1 MRRISRNMP
10 LSGKQGGKRKMNMKT
25 VQLIKRLLHYVKP
38 YRFLLLIAVIS
49 SLISVAA
56 SLLTPVLI
64 GDAIDYI
71 VGKDN
76 VDFSAIMRY
85 IGYLGITI
93 AFATIFQWLLS
104 WSTNKLSFST
114 VKDMREDLFDHIDK
128 LPLKYIDSHA
138 HGDLITRMG
147 NDIEQISTGLLQGFS
162 QLLNGLFTIFGT
174 LIVMF
179 IVNWLLALVVI
190 LITPVSLFVA
200 AFIAKHTHDMFIK
213 QATVQGKLSGFGE
226 EMISNA
232 KVVQAFSYGDD
243 AEKYYAE
250 VNQELYGYGYKA
262 QFYSAMSNPCTRFVN
277 GLVYAAVGITGALLA
292 VSGGGLSIAKIS
304 PGLLSTFLMYSNQYT
319 KPFNE
324 ITGVITEL
332 QTAMASARRVFA
344 VLDEPTESDDSLL
357 PEIADCDGTVK
368 LEDVSFGY
376 TEDRILLQH
385 INLNVNDGQKI
396 AIVGPTG
403 CGKTTLINLLMRY
416 YDVTDGRILVSSHPV
431 TEVKRDSLRKC
442 FGMVLQETWLT
453 GGTIKENIAYGRR
466 DATDGEIIAAAKA
479 ANAHGFITKM
489 RDGYDTVVSEGGDNL
504 SQGQR
509 QLLCIARIMLTHPP
523 MLILDEATSSIDTRT
538 EIKIQKAFGTMMQG
552 RTSFI
557 VAHRLSTIKEA
568 DLILVMNDGNII
580 EQGTHE
586 ELLAKKGFY
595 YNLYNSQFA
604 PV

>member
-1 MRRISRNMP
+1 
-10 LSGKQGGKRKMNMKT
+10 MNMKT
-25 VQLIKRLLHYVKP
+25 SQLVKRLLKYVKP
-38 YRFLLLIAVIS
+38 YRALLFVAVLS
-49 SLISVAA
+49 SFVSVAA

-64 GDAIDYI
+64 GDAIDFI
-71 VGKDN
+71 IGKDN
-76 VDFSAIMRY
+76 VDFSMVIKY

-93 AFATIFQWLLS
+93 ACATIFQWLLS

-162 QLLNGLFTIFGT
+162 QLLNGVFTILGT

-179 IVNWLLALVVI
+179 VVNWLLALVVI
-190 LITPVSLFVA
+190 LITPLSLFVA

-243 AEKYYAE
+243 AQKYYEE
-250 VNQELYGYGYKA
+250 VNKELYGYGYKA

-292 VSGGGLSIAKIS
+292 VSYGTVSA
-304 PGLLSTFLMYSNQYT
+304 GLLSTFLMYSNQYT

-344 VLDEPTESDDSLL
+344 VLDEPTESDDSAL
-357 PEIADCDGTVK
+357 PEISDCDGTVK
-368 LEDVSFGY
+368 LQDVSFGY
-376 TEDRILLQH
+376 TEDKILLQH
-385 INLNVNDGQKI
+385 INLAVENGQKI

-416 YDVTDGRILVSSHPV
+416 YDVTDGKIIVSSHAI
-431 TEVKRDSLRKC
+431 TDVKRDSLRKC

-453 GGTIKENIAYGRR
+453 GGTIKENIAYGKR
-466 DATDGEIIAAAKA
+466 DATDEEITAAAKA

-489 RDGYDTVVSEGGDNL
+489 SDGYDTVVSEGGDNL
-504 SQGQR
+504 SQGQK

-538 EIKIQKAFGTMMQG
+538 EIKIQKAFGIMMEG

-586 ELLAKKGFY
+586 ELLEKKGFY

>member
-1 MRRISRNMP
+1 
-10 LSGKQGGKRKMNMKT
+10 MNMKT
-25 VQLIKRLLHYVKP
+25 SQLVKRLLKYVKP
-38 YRFLLLIAVIS
+38 YRALLFVAVLS
-49 SLISVAA
+49 SFVSVAA

-64 GDAIDYI
+64 GDAIDFI
-71 VGKDN
+71 IGKDN
-76 VDFSAIMRY
+76 VDFSMVIKY

-93 AFATIFQWLLS
+93 ACATIFQWLLS

-162 QLLNGLFTIFGT
+162 QLLNGVFTILGT

-190 LITPVSLFVA
+190 LITPLSLFVA

-243 AEKYYAE
+243 AQKYYEE
-250 VNQELYGYGYKA
+250 VNKELYGYGYKA

-292 VSGGGLSIAKIS
+292 VSYGTVSA
-304 PGLLSTFLMYSNQYT
+304 GLLSTFLMYSNQYT

-344 VLDEPTESDDSLL
+344 VLDKPTESDDSAL
-357 PEIADCDGTVK
+357 PEIGDCDGTVK
-368 LEDVSFGY
+368 LQDVSFGY
-376 TEDRILLQH
+376 TEDKILLQH
-385 INLNVNDGQKI
+385 INLAVENGQKI

-416 YDVTDGRILVSSHPV
+416 YDVTDGKIIVSSHAI
-431 TEVKRDSLRKC
+431 TDVKRDSLRKC

-453 GGTIKENIAYGRR
+453 GGTIKENIAYGKR
-466 DATDGEIIAAAKA
+466 DATDEEIIAAAKA

-489 RDGYDTVVSEGGDNL
+489 SDGYDTVVSEGGDNL
-504 SQGQR
+504 SQGQK

-538 EIKIQKAFGTMMQG
+538 EIKIQKAFGIMMEG

-586 ELLAKKGFY
+586 ELLEKKGFY

>member
-1 MRRISRNMP
+1 
-10 LSGKQGGKRKMNMKT
+10 
-25 VQLIKRLLHYVKP
+25 
-38 YRFLLLIAVIS
+38 
-49 SLISVAA
+49 
-56 SLLTPVLI
+56 
-64 GDAIDYI
+64 
-71 VGKDN
+71 
-76 VDFSAIMRY
+76 
-85 IGYLGITI
+85 
-93 AFATIFQWLLS
+93 
-104 WSTNKLSFST
+104 
-114 VKDMREDLFDHIDK
+114 MREDLFNHIDR

-162 QLLNGLFTIFGT
+162 QLLNGVFTILGT
-174 LIVMF
+174 LVVMF
-179 IVNWLLALVVI
+179 IVNWILALVVV

-243 AEKYYAE
+243 ADKYYAE
-250 VNQELYGYGYKA
+250 VNQELYNYGYKA

-292 VSGGGLSIAKIS
+292 VNGIGAVSA
-304 PGLLSTFLMYSNQYT
+304 GLLSTFLMYSNQYT

-332 QTAMASARRVFA
+332 QTAMAGARRVFA

-357 PEIADCDGTVK
+357 PEIKECDGTVR
-368 LEDVSFGY
+368 LDDVSFGY
-376 TEDRILLQH
+376 TQDRILLQH
-385 INLNVNDGQKI
+385 IDLAVKNGQKI

-416 YDVTDGRILVSSHPV
+416 YDVTDGGILVSSHDV
-431 TEVKRDSLRKC
+431 REVRRDSLRKC

-453 GGTIKENIAYGRR
+453 GGTIKENIAYGKR
-466 DATDGEIIAAAKA
+466 DATDEEIIAAAKA

-489 RDGYDTVVSEGGDNL
+489 SKGYDTVVSEGGDNL

-580 EQGTHE
+580 EQGTHD

>member
-1 MRRISRNMP
+1 
-10 LSGKQGGKRKMNMKT
+10 MNMSTKEL
-25 VQLIKRLLHYVKP
+25 VKRLLKYVRP
-38 YRFLLLIAVIS
+38 YRFLLFVAVIS
-49 SLISVAA
+49 SFISVAA

-64 GDAIDYI
+64 GDAIDFI

-76 VDFSAIMRY
+76 VDFSQVIRY

-114 VKDMREDLFDHIDK
+114 VKDMREDLFNHIDR

-162 QLLNGLFTIFGT
+162 QLLNGIFTILGT
-174 LIVMF
+174 LVVMF
-179 IVNWLLALVVI
+179 IVNWILALVVV

-250 VNQELYGYGYKA
+250 VNRELYNYGYKA

-292 VSGGGLSIAKIS
+292 VNGIGAVSA
-304 PGLLSTFLMYSNQYT
+304 GLLSTFLMYSNQYT

-332 QTAMASARRVFA
+332 QTAMAGARRVFA
-344 VLDEPTESDDSLL
+344 VLDEPTESEDSLL
-357 PEIADCDGTVK
+357 PEIKECDGTVR
-368 LEDVSFGY
+368 LDDVSFGY
-376 TEDRILLQH
+376 TQDRILLQH
-385 INLNVNDGQKI
+385 IDLAVKNGQKI

-416 YDVTDGRILVSSHPV
+416 YDVTDGGILVSSHDV
-431 TEVKRDSLRKC
+431 REVRRDSLRKC

-453 GGTIKENIAYGRR
+453 GGTIKENIAYGKR
-466 DATDGEIIAAAKA
+466 DATDEEIIAAAKA

-489 RDGYDTVVSEGGDNL
+489 SKGYDTVVSEGGDNL

-580 EQGTHE
+580 EQGTHD

>member
-1 MRRISRNMP
+1 
-10 LSGKQGGKRKMNMKT
+10 MNMKT
-25 VQLIKRLLHYVKP
+25 SQLVKRLLKYVKP
-38 YRFLLLIAVIS
+38 YRALLFVAVLS
-49 SLISVAA
+49 SFVSVAA

-64 GDAIDYI
+64 GDAIDFI
-71 VGKDN
+71 IGKDN
-76 VDFSAIMRY
+76 VDFSMVIKY

-93 AFATIFQWLLS
+93 ACATIFQWLLS

-162 QLLNGLFTIFGT
+162 QLLNGVFTILGT

-179 IVNWLLALVVI
+179 VVNWLLALVVI
-190 LITPVSLFVA
+190 LITPLSLFVA

-243 AEKYYAE
+243 AQKYYEE
-250 VNQELYGYGYKA
+250 VNKELYGYGYKA

-292 VSGGGLSIAKIS
+292 VSYGTVSA
-304 PGLLSTFLMYSNQYT
+304 GLLSTFLMYSNQYT

-344 VLDEPTESDDSLL
+344 VLDEPTESDDSAL
-357 PEIADCDGTVK
+357 PEINDCDGTVK
-368 LEDVSFGY
+368 LQDVSFGY
-376 TEDRILLQH
+376 TEDKILLQH
-385 INLNVNDGQKI
+385 INLAVENGQKI

-416 YDVTDGRILVSSHPV
+416 YDVTDGKIIVSSH
-431 TEVKRDSLRKC
+431 TITDVKRDSLRKC

-453 GGTIKENIAYGRR
+453 GDTIKENIAYGKR
-466 DATDGEIIAAAKA
+466 DATDEEIIAAAKA

-489 RDGYDTVVSEGGDNL
+489 SDGYDTVVSEGGDNL
-504 SQGQR
+504 SQGQK

-538 EIKIQKAFGTMMQG
+538 EIKIQKAFGIMMEG

-586 ELLAKKGFY
+586 ELLEKKGFY

>member
-1 MRRISRNMP
+1 
-10 LSGKQGGKRKMNMKT
+10 MNMKT
-25 VQLIKRLLHYVKP
+25 KELVKRLLHYVRP
-38 YRFLLLIAVIS
+38 YRGLLFVAVMS

-64 GDAIDYI
+64 GDAIDFI

-76 VDFSAIMRY
+76 VDFSQVIRY

-162 QLLNGLFTIFGT
+162 QLLNGVFTIAGT

-179 IVNWLLALVVI
+179 IVNWLLALVVF
-190 LITPVSLFVA
+190 LITPLSLFVA

-243 AEKYYAE
+243 AQKYYE
-250 VNQELYGYGYKA
+250 ELNGELYNYGYKA

-277 GLVYAAVGITGALLA
+277 GIVYAAVGITGALLA
-292 VSGGGLSIAKIS
+292 VTRGTIS

-344 VLDEPTESDDSLL
+344 VLDEPTESDDSAL
-357 PEIADCDGTVK
+357 PEIEKCDGTVR

-385 INLNVNDGQKI
+385 IDLSVKNGQKI

-453 GGTIKENIAYGRR
+453 GGTIKENIAYGKR
-466 DATDGEIIAAAKA
+466 DATDEEIIAAAKA
-479 ANAHGFITKM
+479 ANAHGFISKM
-489 RDGYDTVVSEGGDNL
+489 EKGYDTVVSEGGDNL

-538 EIKIQKAFGTMMQG
+538 EIKIQKAFATMMEG

-568 DLILVMNDGNII
+568 DVILVMNDGNII

-586 ELLAKKGFY
+586 ELLEKKGFY
-595 YNLYNSQFA
+595 YDLYNSQFA

>member
-1 MRRISRNMP
+1 
-10 LSGKQGGKRKMNMKT
+10 MNMKT
-25 VQLIKRLLHYVKP
+25 SQLVKRLLKYVKP
-38 YRFLLLIAVIS
+38 YRALLFVAVLS
-49 SLISVAA
+49 SFVSVAA

-64 GDAIDYI
+64 GDAIDFI
-71 VGKDN
+71 IGKDN
-76 VDFSAIMRY
+76 VDFSMVIKY

-93 AFATIFQWLLS
+93 ACATIFQWLLS

-162 QLLNGLFTIFGT
+162 QLLNGVFTILGT

-179 IVNWLLALVVI
+179 VVNWLLALVVI
-190 LITPVSLFVA
+190 LITPLSLFVA

-243 AEKYYAE
+243 AQKYYEE
-250 VNQELYGYGYKA
+250 VNKELYGYGYKA

-292 VSGGGLSIAKIS
+292 VSYGTVSA
-304 PGLLSTFLMYSNQYT
+304 GLLSTFLMYSNQYT

-344 VLDEPTESDDSLL
+344 VLDKPTESDDSAL
-357 PEIADCDGTVK
+357 PEIGDCDGTVK
-368 LEDVSFGY
+368 LQDVSFGY
-376 TEDRILLQH
+376 TEDKILLQH
-385 INLNVNDGQKI
+385 INLAVENGQKI

-416 YDVTDGRILVSSHPV
+416 YDVTDGKIIVSSHAI
-431 TEVKRDSLRKC
+431 TDVKRDSLRKC

-453 GGTIKENIAYGRR
+453 GGTIKENIAYGKR
-466 DATDGEIIAAAKA
+466 DATDEEIIAAAKA

-489 RDGYDTVVSEGGDNL
+489 SDGYDTVVSEGGDNL
-504 SQGQR
+504 SQGQK

-538 EIKIQKAFGTMMQG
+538 EIKIQKAFGIMMEG

-586 ELLAKKGFY
+586 ELLEKKGFY

>member
-1 MRRISRNMP
+1 
-10 LSGKQGGKRKMNMKT
+10 MNMKT
-25 VQLIKRLLHYVKP
+25 NELVKRLLKYVKP
-38 YRFLLLIAVIS
+38 YRALLFIAVIS
-49 SLISVAA
+49 SFISVAA

-64 GDAIDYI
+64 GDAIDFI

-76 VDFSAIMRY
+76 VNFSEVIRY

-93 AFATIFQWLLS
+93 ALATIFQWLLS

-114 VKDMREDLFDHIDK
+114 VKDMREDLFNHIDK

-162 QLLNGLFTIFGT
+162 QLLNGVFTIVGT
-174 LIVMF
+174 LVVMF
-179 IVNWLLALVVI
+179 VVNWILALVVF
-190 LITPVSLFVA
+190 LITPLSLFVA

-213 QATVQGKLSGFGE
+213 QATVQGKLSGLGE

-243 AEKYYAE
+243 AQKDYEKL
-250 VNQELYGYGYKA
+250 NQELYGYGYKA

-292 VSGGGLSIAKIS
+292 INTGSITA
-304 PGLLSTFLMYSNQYT
+304 GRLSTFLMFSNQYT

-332 QTAMASARRVFA
+332 QTAMASASRVFA
-344 VLDEPTESDDSLL
+344 VLDEPTESDDSAL
-357 PEIADCDGTVK
+357 PEINECDGTVK

-376 TEDRILLQH
+376 TEDKILLQH
-385 INLNVNDGQKI
+385 INLAVENGQKI

-416 YDVTDGRILVSSHPV
+416 YDVSGGRILVSSHPV
-431 TEVKRDSLRKC
+431 TDIKRDSLRKC

-453 GGTIKENIAYGRR
+453 GGTIKENIAYGKR
-466 DATDGEIIAAAKA
+466 DATDEEIIAAAKA

-489 RDGYDTVVSEGGDNL
+489 SDGYDTVISEGGDNL
-504 SQGQR
+504 SQGQK

-538 EIKIQKAFGTMMQG
+538 EIKIQKAFNTMMEG

-580 EQGTHE
+580 EHGTHE

-595 YNLYNSQFA
+595 FNLYNSQFA

>member
-1 MRRISRNMP
+1 
-10 LSGKQGGKRKMNMKT
+10 MNMKT
-25 VQLIKRLLHYVKP
+25 SQLVKRLLKYVKP
-38 YRFLLLIAVIS
+38 YRALLFVAVLS
-49 SLISVAA
+49 SFVSVAA

-64 GDAIDYI
+64 GDAIDFI
-71 VGKDN
+71 IGKDN
-76 VDFSAIMRY
+76 VDFSMVIKY

-93 AFATIFQWLLS
+93 ACATIFQWLLS

-162 QLLNGLFTIFGT
+162 QLLNGVFTILGT

-179 IVNWLLALVVI
+179 VVNWLLALVVI
-190 LITPVSLFVA
+190 LITPLSLFVA

-243 AEKYYAE
+243 AQKYYEE
-250 VNQELYGYGYKA
+250 VNKKLYGYGYKA

-292 VSGGGLSIAKIS
+292 VSYGTVSA
-304 PGLLSTFLMYSNQYT
+304 GLLSTFLMYSNQYT

-344 VLDEPTESDDSLL
+344 VLDEPTESDDSAL
-357 PEIADCDGTVK
+357 PEIGDCDGTVK
-368 LEDVSFGY
+368 LQDVSFGY
-376 TEDRILLQH
+376 TEDKILLQH
-385 INLNVNDGQKI
+385 INLAVENGQKI

-416 YDVTDGRILVSSHPV
+416 YDVTDGKIIVSSHAI
-431 TEVKRDSLRKC
+431 TDVKRDSLRKC

-453 GGTIKENIAYGRR
+453 GGSIKENIAYGKR
-466 DATDGEIIAAAKA
+466 DATDEEIIAAAKA

-489 RDGYDTVVSEGGDNL
+489 SDGYDTVVSEGGDNL
-504 SQGQR
+504 SQGQK

-538 EIKIQKAFGTMMQG
+538 EIKIQKAFGIMMEG

-586 ELLAKKGFY
+586 ELLEKKGFY

>member
-1 MRRISRNMP
+1 
-10 LSGKQGGKRKMNMKT
+10 MNMSTKEL
-25 VQLIKRLLHYVKP
+25 VKRLLKYVRP
-38 YRFLLLIAVIS
+38 YRFLLFVAVIS
-49 SLISVAA
+49 SFISVAA

-64 GDAIDYI
+64 GDAIDFI

-76 VDFSAIMRY
+76 VDFGEVIRY

-93 AFATIFQWLLS
+93 AFATVFQWLLS

-114 VKDMREDLFDHIDK
+114 VKDLREDLFNHIDR

-162 QLLNGLFTIFGT
+162 QLLNGVFTILGT
-174 LIVMF
+174 LVVMF
-179 IVNWLLALVVI
+179 IVNWVLALVVI

-250 VNQELYGYGYKA
+250 VNQELYNYGYKA

-292 VSGGGLSIAKIS
+292 VGGFGSVSA
-304 PGLLSTFLMYSNQYT
+304 GLLSTFLMYSNQYT

-332 QTAMASARRVFA
+332 QTAMAGARRVFA
-344 VLDEPTESDDSLL
+344 VLDEQTESDDSSL
-357 PEIADCDGTVK
+357 PEIKECDGTVR
-368 LEDVSFGY
+368 LDDVSFGY
-376 TEDRILLQH
+376 TQDRILLQH
-385 INLNVNDGQKI
+385 IDLAVENGQKI

-416 YDVTDGRILVSSHPV
+416 YDVTDGAIIVSSHPV

-453 GGTIKENIAYGRR
+453 GGTIKENIAYGKR
-466 DATDGEIIAAAKA
+466 DATDEEIIAAAKA
-479 ANAHGFITKM
+479 ANAHGFISKM
-489 RDGYDTVVSEGGDNL
+489 SKGYDTVVSEGGDNL

-580 EQGTHE
+580 EQGTHD

>member
-1 MRRISRNMP
+1 
-10 LSGKQGGKRKMNMKT
+10 MNMKT
-25 VQLIKRLLHYVKP
+25 SQLVKRLLKYVKP
-38 YRFLLLIAVIS
+38 YRALLFVAVLS
-49 SLISVAA
+49 SFVSVAA

-64 GDAIDYI
+64 GDAIDFI
-71 VGKDN
+71 IGKDN
-76 VDFSAIMRY
+76 VDFSMVIKY

-93 AFATIFQWLLS
+93 ACATIFQWLLS

-162 QLLNGLFTIFGT
+162 QLLNGVFTILGT

-179 IVNWLLALVVI
+179 VVNWLLALVVI
-190 LITPVSLFVA
+190 LITPLSLFVA

-243 AEKYYAE
+243 AQKYYE
-250 VNQELYGYGYKA
+250 DVNKELYGYGYKA

-292 VSGGGLSIAKIS
+292 VSYGTVSA
-304 PGLLSTFLMYSNQYT
+304 GLLSTFLMYSNQYT

-344 VLDEPTESDDSLL
+344 VLDEPTESDDSAL
-357 PEIADCDGTVK
+357 PEIGDCDGTVK
-368 LEDVSFGY
+368 LQDVSFGY
-376 TEDRILLQH
+376 TEDKILLQH
-385 INLNVNDGQKI
+385 INLAVENGQKI

-416 YDVTDGRILVSSHPV
+416 YDVTDGKIIVSSHAI
-431 TEVKRDSLRKC
+431 TDVKRDSLRKC

-453 GGTIKENIAYGRR
+453 GGTIKENIAYGKR
-466 DATDGEIIAAAKA
+466 DATDEEIIAAAKA

-489 RDGYDTVVSEGGDNL
+489 SDGYDTVVSEGGDNL
-504 SQGQR
+504 SQGQK

-538 EIKIQKAFGTMMQG
+538 EIKIQKAFGIMMEG

-586 ELLAKKGFY
+586 ELLEKKGFY

>member
-1 MRRISRNMP
+1 
-10 LSGKQGGKRKMNMKT
+10 MNMKT
-25 VQLIKRLLHYVKP
+25 SQLVKRLLHYVKP
-38 YRFLLLIAVIS
+38 YRFLLFIAIVS
-49 SLISVAA
+49 SFISVAA

-64 GDAIDYI
+64 GDAIDFI
-71 VGKDN
+71 IGKDN
-76 VDFSAIMRY
+76 VDFSQVLKY

-114 VKDMREDLFDHIDK
+114 VKDMREDLFNHIDK
-128 LPLKYIDSHA
+128 LPLKYIDSHS

-162 QLLNGLFTIFGT
+162 QLLNGVFTIAGT

-179 IVNWLLALVVI
+179 IVNWLLALVVF
-190 LITPVSLFVA
+190 LITPLSLFVA

-226 EMISNA
+226 EMISNS

-243 AEKYYAE
+243 AQKYYEE
-250 VNQELYGYGYKA
+250 VNQELYNYGYKA

-277 GLVYAAVGITGALLA
+277 GLVYAAVGITGALIA
-292 VSGGGLSIAKIS
+292 VTYHTIT

-344 VLDEPTESDDSLL
+344 VLDEPAESDDSML
-357 PEIADCDGTVK
+357 PEITDCDGTVK

-385 INLNVNDGQKI
+385 IDLAVSNGQKI

-416 YDVTDGRILVSSHPV
+416 YDATDGRIVVSSHPV

-466 DATDGEIIAAAKA
+466 DATDEEIIAAAKA

-489 RDGYDTVVSEGGDNL
+489 HDGYDTVVSEGGDNL
-504 SQGQR
+504 SQGQK
-509 QLLCIARIMLTHPP
+509 QLLCIARIMLTLPP

-538 EIKIQKAFGTMMQG
+538 EIKIQKAFNTMMQG

-580 EQGTHE
+580 EKGTHE
-586 ELLAKKGFY
+586 QLLAKKGFY

>member
-1 MRRISRNMP
+1 
-10 LSGKQGGKRKMNMKT
+10 MNMKT
-25 VQLIKRLLHYVKP
+25 SQLVKRLLKYVKP
-38 YRFLLLIAVIS
+38 YRALLFVAVLS
-49 SLISVAA
+49 SFVSVAA

-64 GDAIDYI
+64 GDAIDFI
-71 VGKDN
+71 IGKDN
-76 VDFSAIMRY
+76 VDFSMVIKY

-93 AFATIFQWLLS
+93 ACATIFQWLLS

-162 QLLNGLFTIFGT
+162 QLLNGVFTILGT

-179 IVNWLLALVVI
+179 VVNWLLALVVI
-190 LITPVSLFVA
+190 LITPLSLFVA

-243 AEKYYAE
+243 AQKYYEE
-250 VNQELYGYGYKA
+250 VNKELYGYGYKA

-292 VSGGGLSIAKIS
+292 VSYGTVSA
-304 PGLLSTFLMYSNQYT
+304 GLLSTFLMYSNQYT

-344 VLDEPTESDDSLL
+344 VLDEPTESDDSAL
-357 PEIADCDGTVK
+357 PEIGDCDGTVK
-368 LEDVSFGY
+368 LQDVSFGY
-376 TEDRILLQH
+376 TEDKILLQH
-385 INLNVNDGQKI
+385 INLAVENGQKI

-416 YDVTDGRILVSSHPV
+416 YDVTDGKIIVSSHAI
-431 TEVKRDSLRKC
+431 TDVKRDSLRKC

-453 GGTIKENIAYGRR
+453 GGTIKENIAYGKR
-466 DATDGEIIAAAKA
+466 DATDEEIIAAAKA

-489 RDGYDTVVSEGGDNL
+489 SDGYDTVVSESGDNL
-504 SQGQR
+504 SQGQK

-538 EIKIQKAFGTMMQG
+538 EIKIQKAFGIMMEG

-586 ELLAKKGFY
+586 ELLEKKGFY

>member
-1 MRRISRNMP
+1 
-10 LSGKQGGKRKMNMKT
+10 MNMKT
-25 VQLIKRLLHYVKP
+25 SQLVKRLLKYVKP
-38 YRFLLLIAVIS
+38 YRALLFVAVLS
-49 SLISVAA
+49 SFVSVAA

-64 GDAIDYI
+64 GDAIDFI
-71 VGKDN
+71 IGKDN
-76 VDFSAIMRY
+76 VDFSMVIKY

-93 AFATIFQWLLS
+93 ACATIFQWLLS

-162 QLLNGLFTIFGT
+162 QLLNGVFTILGT

-179 IVNWLLALVVI
+179 VVNWLLALVVI
-190 LITPVSLFVA
+190 LITPLSLFVA

-243 AEKYYAE
+243 AQKYYEE
-250 VNQELYGYGYKA
+250 VNKELYGYGYKA

-292 VSGGGLSIAKIS
+292 VSYGTVSA
-304 PGLLSTFLMYSNQYT
+304 GLLSTFLMYSNQYT

-344 VLDEPTESDDSLL
+344 VLDEPTESDDSAL
-357 PEIADCDGTVK
+357 PEIGDCDGTVK
-368 LEDVSFGY
+368 LQDVSFGY
-376 TEDRILLQH
+376 TEEKILLQH
-385 INLNVNDGQKI
+385 INLAVENGQKI

-416 YDVTDGRILVSSHPV
+416 YDVTDGKIIVSSHAI
-431 TEVKRDSLRKC
+431 TDVKRDSLRKC

-453 GGTIKENIAYGRR
+453 GGTIKENIAYGKR
-466 DATDGEIIAAAKA
+466 DATDEEIIAAAKA

-489 RDGYDTVVSEGGDNL
+489 SDGYDTVVSEGGDNL
-504 SQGQR
+504 SQGQK

-538 EIKIQKAFGTMMQG
+538 EIKIQKAFGIMMEG

-586 ELLAKKGFY
+586 ELLEKKGFY

>member
-1 MRRISRNMP
+1 
-10 LSGKQGGKRKMNMKT
+10 MNMKT
-25 VQLIKRLLHYVKP
+25 SQLVKRLLKYVKP
-38 YRFLLLIAVIS
+38 YRALLFVAVLS
-49 SLISVAA
+49 SFVSVAA

-64 GDAIDYI
+64 GDAIDFI
-71 VGKDN
+71 IGKDN
-76 VDFSAIMRY
+76 VDFSMVIKY

-93 AFATIFQWLLS
+93 ACATIFQWLLS

-162 QLLNGLFTIFGT
+162 QLLNGVFTILGT

-179 IVNWLLALVVI
+179 VVNWLLALVVI
-190 LITPVSLFVA
+190 LITPLSLFVA

-243 AEKYYAE
+243 AQQYYEE
-250 VNQELYGYGYKA
+250 VNKELYGYGYKA

-292 VSGGGLSIAKIS
+292 VSYGTVSA
-304 PGLLSTFLMYSNQYT
+304 GLLSTFLMYSNQYT

-344 VLDEPTESDDSLL
+344 VLDEPTESDDSAL
-357 PEIADCDGTVK
+357 PEIGDCDGTVK
-368 LEDVSFGY
+368 LQDVSFGY
-376 TEDRILLQH
+376 TEDKILLQH
-385 INLNVNDGQKI
+385 INLAVENGQKI

-416 YDVTDGRILVSSHPV
+416 YDVTDGKIIVSSHAI
-431 TEVKRDSLRKC
+431 TDVKRDSLRKC

-453 GGTIKENIAYGRR
+453 GGTIKENIAYGKR
-466 DATDGEIIAAAKA
+466 DATDEEIIAAAKA

-489 RDGYDTVVSEGGDNL
+489 SDGYDTVVSEGGDNL
-504 SQGQR
+504 SQGQK

-538 EIKIQKAFGTMMQG
+538 EIKIQKAFGIMMEG

-586 ELLAKKGFY
+586 ELLEKKGFY

>member
-1 MRRISRNMP
+1 
-10 LSGKQGGKRKMNMKT
+10 MNMSTKEL
-25 VQLIKRLLHYVKP
+25 VKRLLKYVRP
-38 YRFLLLIAVIS
+38 YRFLLFVAVIS
-49 SLISVAA
+49 SFISVAA

-64 GDAIDYI
+64 GDAIDFI

-76 VDFSAIMRY
+76 VDFSQVIRY

-114 VKDMREDLFDHIDK
+114 VKDMREDLFNHIDR

-162 QLLNGLFTIFGT
+162 QLLNGVFTILGT
-174 LIVMF
+174 LVVMF
-179 IVNWLLALVVI
+179 IVNWILALVVV

-243 AEKYYAE
+243 ADKYYAE
-250 VNQELYGYGYKA
+250 VNQELYNYGYKA

-292 VSGGGLSIAKIS
+292 VNGIGSVSA
-304 PGLLSTFLMYSNQYT
+304 GLLSTFLMYSNQYT

-332 QTAMASARRVFA
+332 QTAMAGARRVFA

-357 PEIADCDGTVK
+357 PEIKECDGTVR
-368 LEDVSFGY
+368 LDDVSFGY
-376 TEDRILLQH
+376 TQDKILLQH
-385 INLNVNDGQKI
+385 INLAVENGQKI

-416 YDVTDGRILVSSHPV
+416 YDVTDGRILVSSLPV
-431 TEVKRDSLRKC
+431 TDVKRDSLRKC

-453 GGTIKENIAYGRR
+453 GGTIKENIAYGKR
-466 DATDGEIIAAAKA
+466 DATDDEIIAAAKA

-489 RDGYDTVVSEGGDNL
+489 SKGYDTVISEGGDNL

-538 EIKIQKAFGTMMQG
+538 EIKIQKAFGTMMEG

-580 EQGTHE
+580 EQGTHD

>member
-1 MRRISRNMP
+1 
-10 LSGKQGGKRKMNMKT
+10 MNMKT
-25 VQLIKRLLHYVKP
+25 KELVKRLLHYVRP
-38 YRFLLLIAVIS
+38 YRTLLFVAVLS

-64 GDAIDYI
+64 GDAIDFI
-71 VGKDN
+71 IGKDN
-76 VDFSAIMRY
+76 VDFSQVVRY

-162 QLLNGLFTIFGT
+162 QLLNGVFTIAGT

-179 IVNWLLALVVI
+179 IVNWLLALVVF
-190 LITPVSLFVA
+190 LITPLSLFVA

-243 AEKYYAE
+243 AQKYYE
-250 VNQELYGYGYKA
+250 ELNQELYNYGYKA

-277 GLVYAAVGITGALLA
+277 GIVYAAVGITGALLA
-292 VSGGGLSIAKIS
+292 VTRGTIS

-344 VLDEPTESDDSLL
+344 VLDEPTESDDSAL
-357 PEIADCDGTVK
+357 PEIEECDGTIR

-385 INLNVNDGQKI
+385 IDLAVKNGQKI

-416 YDVTDGRILVSSHPV
+416 YDVTDGRILVSSRPV

-453 GGTIKENIAYGRR
+453 GGTIKENIAYGKR
-466 DATDGEIIAAAKA
+466 DATDEEIIAAAKA

-489 RDGYDTVVSEGGDNL
+489 EKGYDTVVSEGGDNL

-538 EIKIQKAFGTMMQG
+538 EIKIQKAFGTMMEG

-568 DLILVMNDGNII
+568 DVILVMNNGNII
-580 EQGTHE
+580 EHGTHE
-586 ELLAKKGFY
+586 ELLEKKGFY

>member
-1 MRRISRNMP
+1 
-10 LSGKQGGKRKMNMKT
+10 MNMKT
-25 VQLIKRLLHYVKP
+25 SQLVKRLLKYVKP
-38 YRFLLLIAVIS
+38 YRALLFVAVLS
-49 SLISVAA
+49 SFVSVAA

-64 GDAIDYI
+64 GDAIDFI
-71 VGKDN
+71 IGKDN
-76 VDFSAIMRY
+76 VDFSMVIKY

-93 AFATIFQWLLS
+93 ACATIFQWLLS

-162 QLLNGLFTIFGT
+162 QLLNGVFTILGT

-179 IVNWLLALVVI
+179 VVNWLLALVVI
-190 LITPVSLFVA
+190 LITPLSLFVA

-232 KVVQAFSYGDD
+232 KVVQAFSYGDN
-243 AEKYYAE
+243 AQKYYEE
-250 VNQELYGYGYKA
+250 VNKELYGYGYKA

-292 VSGGGLSIAKIS
+292 VSYGTVSA
-304 PGLLSTFLMYSNQYT
+304 GLLSTFLMYSNQYT

-344 VLDEPTESDDSLL
+344 VLDEPTESDDSAL
-357 PEIADCDGTVK
+357 PEIGDCDGTVK
-368 LEDVSFGY
+368 LQDVSFGY
-376 TEDRILLQH
+376 TEDKILLQH
-385 INLNVNDGQKI
+385 INLTVENGQKI

-416 YDVTDGRILVSSHPV
+416 YDVTDGKIIVSSHAI
-431 TEVKRDSLRKC
+431 TDVKRDSLRKC

-453 GGTIKENIAYGRR
+453 GGTIKENIAYGKR
-466 DATDGEIIAAAKA
+466 DATDEEIIAAAKA

-489 RDGYDTVVSEGGDNL
+489 SDGYDTVVSEGGDNL
-504 SQGQR
+504 SQGQK

-538 EIKIQKAFGTMMQG
+538 EIKIQKAFGIMMEG

-586 ELLAKKGFY
+586 ELLEKKGFY

>member
-1 MRRISRNMP
+1 
-10 LSGKQGGKRKMNMKT
+10 MNMSTKEL
-25 VQLIKRLLHYVKP
+25 VKRLLHYVKP
-38 YRFLLLIAVIS
+38 YRFLLFVAVIS
-49 SLISVAA
+49 SFISVAA

-64 GDAIDYI
+64 GDAIDFI

-76 VDFSAIMRY
+76 VDFSQVIRY

-114 VKDMREDLFDHIDK
+114 VKDMREDLFNHIDR

-162 QLLNGLFTIFGT
+162 QLLNGIFTILGT
-174 LIVMF
+174 LVVMF
-179 IVNWLLALVVI
+179 IVNWVLALVVI

-250 VNQELYGYGYKA
+250 VNRELYNYGYKA

-292 VSGGGLSIAKIS
+292 VNGIGAVSA
-304 PGLLSTFLMYSNQYT
+304 GLLSTFLMYSNQYT

-332 QTAMASARRVFA
+332 QTAMAGARRVFA

-357 PEIADCDGTVK
+357 PEIKECDGTVR
-368 LEDVSFGY
+368 LDDVSFGY
-376 TEDRILLQH
+376 TQDRILLQH
-385 INLNVNDGQKI
+385 IDLAVKNGQKI

-416 YDVTDGRILVSSHPV
+416 YDVTDGGILVSSHDV
-431 TEVKRDSLRKC
+431 REVRRDSLRKC

-453 GGTIKENIAYGRR
+453 GGTIKENIAYGKR
-466 DATDGEIIAAAKA
+466 DATDEEIIAAAKA

-489 RDGYDTVVSEGGDNL
+489 SKGYDTVVSEGGDNL

-538 EIKIQKAFGTMMQG
+538 
-552 RTSFI
+552 
-557 VAHRLSTIKEA
+557 
-568 DLILVMNDGNII
+568 
-580 EQGTHE
+580 
-586 ELLAKKGFY
+586 
-595 YNLYNSQFA
+595 
-604 PV
+604 

>member
-1 MRRISRNMP
+1 
-10 LSGKQGGKRKMNMKT
+10 MNMKT
-25 VQLIKRLLHYVKP
+25 SQLVKRLLKYVKP
-38 YRFLLLIAVIS
+38 YRALLFVAVLS
-49 SLISVAA
+49 SFVSVAA

-64 GDAIDYI
+64 GDAIDFI
-71 VGKDN
+71 IGKDN
-76 VDFSAIMRY
+76 VDFSMVIKY

-93 AFATIFQWLLS
+93 ACATIFQWLLS

-162 QLLNGLFTIFGT
+162 QLLNGVFTILGT

-179 IVNWLLALVVI
+179 VVNWLLALVVI
-190 LITPVSLFVA
+190 LITPLSLFVA

-232 KVVQAFSYGDD
+232 KVVQAFSYGDN
-243 AEKYYAE
+243 AQKYYEE
-250 VNQELYGYGYKA
+250 VNKELYGYGYKA

-292 VSGGGLSIAKIS
+292 VSYGTVSA
-304 PGLLSTFLMYSNQYT
+304 GLLSTFLMYSNQYT

-344 VLDEPTESDDSLL
+344 VLDEPTESDDSAL
-357 PEIADCDGTVK
+357 PEIGDCDGTVK
-368 LEDVSFGY
+368 LQDVSFGY
-376 TEDRILLQH
+376 TEDKILLQH
-385 INLNVNDGQKI
+385 INLAVENGQKI

-416 YDVTDGRILVSSHPV
+416 YDVTDGKIIVSSHAI
-431 TEVKRDSLRKC
+431 TDVKRDSLRKC

-453 GGTIKENIAYGRR
+453 GGTIKENIAYGKR
-466 DATDGEIIAAAKA
+466 DATDEEIIAAAKA

-489 RDGYDTVVSEGGDNL
+489 SDGYDTVVSEGGDNL
-504 SQGQR
+504 SQGQK

-538 EIKIQKAFGTMMQG
+538 EIKIQKAFGIMMEG

-586 ELLAKKGFY
+586 ELLEKKGFY

>member
-1 MRRISRNMP
+1 
-10 LSGKQGGKRKMNMKT
+10 MNMSTKEL
-25 VQLIKRLLHYVKP
+25 VKRLLHYVKP
-38 YRFLLLIAVIS
+38 YRFLLFVAVIS
-49 SLISVAA
+49 SFISVAA

-64 GDAIDYI
+64 GDAIDFI

-76 VDFSAIMRY
+76 VDFSQVIRY

-114 VKDMREDLFDHIDK
+114 VKDMREDLFNHIDR

-162 QLLNGLFTIFGT
+162 QLLNGVFTILGT

-179 IVNWLLALVVI
+179 VVNWLLALVVI
-190 LITPVSLFVA
+190 LITPLSLFVA

-243 AEKYYAE
+243 AQKYYEE
-250 VNQELYGYGYKA
+250 VNKELYGYGYKA

-292 VSGGGLSIAKIS
+292 VSYGTVSA
-304 PGLLSTFLMYSNQYT
+304 GLLSTFLMYSNQYT

-344 VLDEPTESDDSLL
+344 VLDEPTESDDSAL
-357 PEIADCDGTVK
+357 PEIGDCDGTVK
-368 LEDVSFGY
+368 LQDVSFGY
-376 TEDRILLQH
+376 TEDKILLQH
-385 INLNVNDGQKI
+385 INLAVENGQKI

-431 TEVKRDSLRKC
+431 TDVKRDSLRKC

-453 GGTIKENIAYGRR
+453 GGTIKENIAYGKR
-466 DATDGEIIAAAKA
+466 DATDDEIIAAAKA

-489 RDGYDTVVSEGGDNL
+489 SKGYDTVVSEGGDNL

-538 EIKIQKAFGTMMQG
+538 EIKIQKAFGSMMEG

-580 EQGTHE
+580 EQGTHD

>member
-1 MRRISRNMP
+1 
-10 LSGKQGGKRKMNMKT
+10 MNMKT
-25 VQLIKRLLHYVKP
+25 SQLVKRLLKYVKP
-38 YRFLLLIAVIS
+38 YRALLFIAVLS
-49 SLISVAA
+49 SFVSVAA

-64 GDAIDYI
+64 GDAIDFI
-71 VGKDN
+71 IGKDN
-76 VDFSAIMRY
+76 VDFSMVIKY

-93 AFATIFQWLLS
+93 ACATIFQWLLS

-162 QLLNGLFTIFGT
+162 QLLNGVFTILGT

-179 IVNWLLALVVI
+179 VVNWLLALVVI
-190 LITPVSLFVA
+190 LITPLSLFVA

-243 AEKYYAE
+243 AQKYYEE
-250 VNQELYGYGYKA
+250 VNKELYGYGYKA

-292 VSGGGLSIAKIS
+292 VSYGTVSA
-304 PGLLSTFLMYSNQYT
+304 GLLSTFLMYSNQYT

-344 VLDEPTESDDSLL
+344 VLDEPTESDDSAL
-357 PEIADCDGTVK
+357 PEIGDCDGTVK
-368 LEDVSFGY
+368 LQDVSFGY
-376 TEDRILLQH
+376 TEDKILLQH
-385 INLNVNDGQKI
+385 INLAVENGQKI

-416 YDVTDGRILVSSHPV
+416 YDVTDGKIIVSSHAI
-431 TEVKRDSLRKC
+431 TDVKRDSLRKC

-453 GGTIKENIAYGRR
+453 GGTIKENIAYGKR
-466 DATDGEIIAAAKA
+466 DATDEEIIAAAKA

-489 RDGYDTVVSEGGDNL
+489 SDGYDTVVSEGGDNL
-504 SQGQR
+504 SQGQK

-538 EIKIQKAFGTMMQG
+538 EIKIQKAFGIMMEG

-586 ELLAKKGFY
+586 ELLEKKGFY

>member
-1 MRRISRNMP
+1 
-10 LSGKQGGKRKMNMKT
+10 MNMKT
-25 VQLIKRLLHYVKP
+25 KELVKRLLHYVRP
-38 YRFLLLIAVIS
+38 YRGLLFVAVMS

-64 GDAIDYI
+64 GDAIDFI

-76 VDFSAIMRY
+76 VDFSQVIRY

-162 QLLNGLFTIFGT
+162 QLLNGVFTIAGT

-179 IVNWLLALVVI
+179 IVNWLLALVVF
-190 LITPVSLFVA
+190 LITPLSLFVA

-243 AEKYYAE
+243 AQKYYE
-250 VNQELYGYGYKA
+250 ELNGELYNYGYKA

-277 GLVYAAVGITGALLA
+277 GIVYAAVGITGALLA
-292 VSGGGLSIAKIS
+292 VTRGTIS

-344 VLDEPTESDDSLL
+344 VLDEPTESDDSAL
-357 PEIADCDGTVK
+357 PEIEKCDGTVR

-385 INLNVNDGQKI
+385 IDLSVKNGQKI

-453 GGTIKENIAYGRR
+453 GGTIKENIAYGKR
-466 DATDGEIIAAAKA
+466 DATDEEIIAAAKA

-489 RDGYDTVVSEGGDNL
+489 EKGYDTVVSEGGDNL

-538 EIKIQKAFGTMMQG
+538 EIKIQKAFATMMEG

-568 DLILVMNDGNII
+568 DVILVMNDGNII

-586 ELLAKKGFY
+586 ELLEKKGFY
-595 YNLYNSQFA
+595 YDLYNSQFA

>member
-25 VQLIKRLLHYVKP
+25 AQLIKRLLHYVKP
-38 YRFLLLIAVIS
+38 YRFLLFIAVIS

-304 PGLLSTFLMYSNQYT
+304 PGLLSTFRMYSNQYT

-332 QTAMASARRVFA
+332 QTAMASARRVFT

-385 INLNVNDGQKI
+385 INLNVKDGQKI

-466 DATDGEIIAAAKA
+466 DATDEEIIAAAKA

-586 ELLAKKGFY
+586 DLLAKKGFY

>member
-1 MRRISRNMP
+1 
-10 LSGKQGGKRKMNMKT
+10 MNMKT
-25 VQLIKRLLHYVKP
+25 SQLVKRLLKYVNP
-38 YRFLLLIAVIS
+38 YRALLFVAVLS
-49 SLISVAA
+49 SFVSVAA

-64 GDAIDYI
+64 GDAIDFI
-71 VGKDN
+71 IGKDN
-76 VDFSAIMRY
+76 VDFSMVIKY

-93 AFATIFQWLLS
+93 ACATIFQWLLS

-162 QLLNGLFTIFGT
+162 QLLNGVFTILGT

-179 IVNWLLALVVI
+179 VVNWLLALVVI
-190 LITPVSLFVA
+190 LITPLSLFVA

-243 AEKYYAE
+243 AQKYYEE
-250 VNQELYGYGYKA
+250 VNKELYGYGYKA

-292 VSGGGLSIAKIS
+292 VSYGTVSA
-304 PGLLSTFLMYSNQYT
+304 GLLSTFLMYSNQYT

-344 VLDEPTESDDSLL
+344 VLDEPTESDDSAL
-357 PEIADCDGTVK
+357 PEIGDCDGTVK
-368 LEDVSFGY
+368 LQDVSFGY
-376 TEDRILLQH
+376 TEDKILLQH
-385 INLNVNDGQKI
+385 INLAVENGQKI

-416 YDVTDGRILVSSHPV
+416 YDVTDGKIIVSSHAI
-431 TEVKRDSLRKC
+431 TDVKRDSLRKC

-453 GGTIKENIAYGRR
+453 GGTIKENIAYGKR
-466 DATDGEIIAAAKA
+466 DATDEEIIAAAKA

-489 RDGYDTVVSEGGDNL
+489 SDGYDTVVSEGGDNL
-504 SQGQR
+504 SQGQK

-538 EIKIQKAFGTMMQG
+538 EIKIQKAFGIMMEG

-586 ELLAKKGFY
+586 ELLEKKGFY

>member
-1 MRRISRNMP
+1 
-10 LSGKQGGKRKMNMKT
+10 MNMKT
-25 VQLIKRLLHYVKP
+25 SELVKRLLKYVRP
-38 YRFLLLIAVIS
+38 YRFLLFVAVIS
-49 SLISVAA
+49 SFISVAA

-64 GDAIDYI
+64 GDAIDFI

-76 VDFSAIMRY
+76 VNFSEVIRY

-114 VKDMREDLFDHIDK
+114 VKDMREDLFDHIDR

-162 QLLNGLFTIFGT
+162 QLLNGVFTILGT

-179 IVNWLLALVVI
+179 IVNWILALVVI

-213 QATVQGKLSGFGE
+213 QATVQGRLSGFGE

-243 AEKYYAE
+243 AQKYYEE
-250 VNQELYGYGYKA
+250 VNQELYNYGYKA

-292 VSGGGLSIAKIS
+292 VSGVGAVSA
-304 PGLLSTFLMYSNQYT
+304 GLLSTFLMYSNQYT

-332 QTAMASARRVFA
+332 QTAMAGARRVFA
-344 VLDEPTESDDSLL
+344 VLDEPTESDDSAL
-357 PEIADCDGTVK
+357 PEIEKCDGTVR

-385 INLNVNDGQKI
+385 IDLAVKNGQKI

-416 YDVTDGRILVSSHPV
+416 YDVTDGDIIVSSHPV
-431 TEVKRDSLRKC
+431 TKVKRDSLRKC

-453 GGTIKENIAYGRR
+453 GGTIKENIAYGKR
-466 DATDGEIIAAAKA
+466 DATDEEIIAAAKA
-479 ANAHGFITKM
+479 ANAHGFVTKM
-489 RDGYDTVVSEGGDNL
+489 SKGYDTVVSEGGDNL

-538 EIKIQKAFGTMMQG
+538 EIKIQKAFGTMMEG

>member
-1 MRRISRNMP
+1 
-10 LSGKQGGKRKMNMKT
+10 MNMKT
-25 VQLIKRLLHYVKP
+25 SQLVKRLLKYVKP
-38 YRFLLLIAVIS
+38 YRALLFVAVLS
-49 SLISVAA
+49 SFVSVAA

-64 GDAIDYI
+64 GDAIDFI
-71 VGKDN
+71 IGKDN
-76 VDFSAIMRY
+76 VDFSMVIKY

-93 AFATIFQWLLS
+93 ACATIFQWLLS

-162 QLLNGLFTIFGT
+162 QLLNGVFTILGT

-179 IVNWLLALVVI
+179 VVNWLLALVVI
-190 LITPVSLFVA
+190 LITPLSLFVA

-243 AEKYYAE
+243 AQKYYEE
-250 VNQELYGYGYKA
+250 VNKELYGYGYKA

-292 VSGGGLSIAKIS
+292 VSYGTVSA
-304 PGLLSTFLMYSNQYT
+304 GLLSTFLMYSNQYT

-344 VLDEPTESDDSLL
+344 VLDEPTESDDSALS
-357 PEIADCDGTVK
+357 EIGDCDGTVK
-368 LEDVSFGY
+368 LQDVSFGY
-376 TEDRILLQH
+376 TEDKILLQH
-385 INLNVNDGQKI
+385 INLAVENGQKI

-416 YDVTDGRILVSSHPV
+416 YDVTDGKIIVSSHAI
-431 TEVKRDSLRKC
+431 TDVKRDSLRKC

-453 GGTIKENIAYGRR
+453 GGTIKENIAYGKR
-466 DATDGEIIAAAKA
+466 DATDEEIIAAAKA

-489 RDGYDTVVSEGGDNL
+489 SDGYDTVVSEGGDNL
-504 SQGQR
+504 SQGQK

-538 EIKIQKAFGTMMQG
+538 EIKIQKAFGIMMEG

-586 ELLAKKGFY
+586 ELLEKKGFY

>member
-1 MRRISRNMP
+1 
-10 LSGKQGGKRKMNMKT
+10 MNMKT
-25 VQLIKRLLHYVKP
+25 KELVKRLLHYVRP
-38 YRFLLLIAVIS
+38 YRTLLFVAVLS

-64 GDAIDYI
+64 GDAIDFI
-71 VGKDN
+71 IGKDN
-76 VDFSAIMRY
+76 VDFSQVVRY

-162 QLLNGLFTIFGT
+162 QLLNGVFTIAGT

-179 IVNWLLALVVI
+179 IVNWLLALVVF
-190 LITPVSLFVA
+190 LITPLSLFVA

-243 AEKYYAE
+243 AQKYYE
-250 VNQELYGYGYKA
+250 ELNQELYNYGYKA

-277 GLVYAAVGITGALLA
+277 GIVYAAVGITGALLA
-292 VSGGGLSIAKIS
+292 VTRGTIS

-344 VLDEPTESDDSLL
+344 VLDEPTESDDSAL
-357 PEIADCDGTVK
+357 PEIEECDGTIR

-385 INLNVNDGQKI
+385 IDLAVKNGQKI

-416 YDVTDGRILVSSHPV
+416 YDVTDGCISVSSHPV

-453 GGTIKENIAYGRR
+453 GGTIKENIAYGKRY
-466 DATDGEIIAAAKA
+466 ATDEEIVAAAKA
-479 ANAHGFITKM
+479 ANAHGFISKM
-489 RDGYDTVVSEGGDNL
+489 EKGYDTVVSEGGDNL

-538 EIKIQKAFGTMMQG
+538 EIKIQKAFATMMEG

-568 DLILVMNDGNII
+568 DVILVMNDGNII
-580 EQGTHE
+580 EHGTHE
-586 ELLAKKGFY
+586 ELLEKKGFY

>member
-1 MRRISRNMP
+1 
-10 LSGKQGGKRKMNMKT
+10 MNMKT
-25 VQLIKRLLHYVKP
+25 SQLVKRLLKYVKP
-38 YRFLLLIAVIS
+38 YRALLFVAVLS
-49 SLISVAA
+49 SFVSVAA

-64 GDAIDYI
+64 GDAIDFI
-71 VGKDN
+71 IGKDN
-76 VDFSAIMRY
+76 VDFSMVIKY

-93 AFATIFQWLLS
+93 ACATIFQWLLS

-162 QLLNGLFTIFGT
+162 QLLNGVFTILGT

-179 IVNWLLALVVI
+179 VVNWLLALVVI
-190 LITPVSLFVA
+190 LITPLSLFVA

-243 AEKYYAE
+243 AQKYYEE
-250 VNQELYGYGYKA
+250 VNKELYGYGYKA

-292 VSGGGLSIAKIS
+292 VSYGTVSA
-304 PGLLSTFLMYSNQYT
+304 GLLSTFLMYSNQYT

-344 VLDEPTESDDSLL
+344 VLDEPTESDDSAL
-357 PEIADCDGTVK
+357 PEISDCDGTVK
-368 LEDVSFGY
+368 LQDVSFGY
-376 TEDRILLQH
+376 TEDKILLQH
-385 INLNVNDGQKI
+385 INLAVENGQKI

-416 YDVTDGRILVSSHPV
+416 YDVTDGKIIVSSHAI
-431 TEVKRDSLRKC
+431 TDVKRDSLRKC

-453 GGTIKENIAYGRR
+453 GGTIKENIAYGKR
-466 DATDGEIIAAAKA
+466 DATDEEIIAAAKA

-489 RDGYDTVVSEGGDNL
+489 SDGYDTVVSEGGDNL
-504 SQGQR
+504 SQGQK

-538 EIKIQKAFGTMMQG
+538 EIKIQKAFGIMMEG

-586 ELLAKKGFY
+586 ELLEKKGFY

>member
-1 MRRISRNMP
+1 
-10 LSGKQGGKRKMNMKT
+10 MNMSTKEL
-25 VQLIKRLLHYVKP
+25 VKRLLKYVRP
-38 YRFLLLIAVIS
+38 YRFLLFVAVIS
-49 SLISVAA
+49 SFISVAA

-64 GDAIDYI
+64 GDAIDFI

-76 VDFSAIMRY
+76 VDFSQVIRY

-114 VKDMREDLFDHIDK
+114 VKDMREDLFNHIDR

-162 QLLNGLFTIFGT
+162 QLLNGVFTILGT
-174 LIVMF
+174 LVVMF
-179 IVNWLLALVVI
+179 IVNWILALVVV

-232 KVVQAFSYGDD
+232 KVVQAFSYGDEAD
-243 AEKYYAE
+243 KYYAE
-250 VNQELYGYGYKA
+250 VNQELYNYGYKA

-292 VSGGGLSIAKIS
+292 VNGIGSVSA
-304 PGLLSTFLMYSNQYT
+304 GLLSTFLMYSNQYT

-332 QTAMASARRVFA
+332 QTAMAGARRVFA
-344 VLDEPTESDDSLL
+344 VIDEPTESDDSLL
-357 PEIADCDGTVK
+357 PEIKECDGTVR
-368 LEDVSFGY
+368 LDDVSFGY
-376 TEDRILLQH
+376 TQDKILLQH
-385 INLNVNDGQKI
+385 INLAVENGQKI

-416 YDVTDGRILVSSHPV
+416 YDVTDGRILVSSLPV
-431 TEVKRDSLRKC
+431 TDVKRDSLRKC

-453 GGTIKENIAYGRR
+453 GGTIKENIAYGKR
-466 DATDGEIIAAAKA
+466 DATDDEIIAAAKA

-489 RDGYDTVVSEGGDNL
+489 SKGYDTVVSEGGDNL

-538 EIKIQKAFGTMMQG
+538 EIKIQKAFGTMMEG

-580 EQGTHE
+580 EQGTHD
-586 ELLAKKGFY
+586 ELLAKQGFY

>member
-1 MRRISRNMP
+1 
-10 LSGKQGGKRKMNMKT
+10 MNMKT
-25 VQLIKRLLHYVKP
+25 SQLVKRLLKYVKP
-38 YRFLLLIAVIS
+38 YRALLFVAVLS
-49 SLISVAA
+49 SFVSVAA

-64 GDAIDYI
+64 GDAIDFI
-71 VGKDN
+71 IGKDN
-76 VDFSAIMRY
+76 VDFSMVIKY

-93 AFATIFQWLLS
+93 ACATIFQWLLS

-162 QLLNGLFTIFGT
+162 QLLNGVFTILGT

-179 IVNWLLALVVI
+179 VVNWLLALVVI
-190 LITPVSLFVA
+190 LITPLSLFVA

-243 AEKYYAE
+243 AQKYYE
-250 VNQELYGYGYKA
+250 KVNKELYGYGYKA

-292 VSGGGLSIAKIS
+292 VSYGTVSA
-304 PGLLSTFLMYSNQYT
+304 GLLSTFLMYSNQYT

-344 VLDEPTESDDSLL
+344 VLDEPTESDDSAL
-357 PEIADCDGTVK
+357 PEIGDCDGTVK
-368 LEDVSFGY
+368 LQDVSFGY
-376 TEDRILLQH
+376 TEDKILLQH
-385 INLNVNDGQKI
+385 INLAVENGQKI

-416 YDVTDGRILVSSHPV
+416 YDVTDGKIIVSSHAI
-431 TEVKRDSLRKC
+431 TDVKRDSLRKC

-453 GGTIKENIAYGRR
+453 GGTIKENIAYGKR
-466 DATDGEIIAAAKA
+466 DATNEEIIAAAKA

-489 RDGYDTVVSEGGDNL
+489 SDGYDTVVSEGGDNL
-504 SQGQR
+504 SQGQK

-538 EIKIQKAFGTMMQG
+538 EIKIQKAFGIMMEG

-586 ELLAKKGFY
+586 ELLEKKGFY

>member
-1 MRRISRNMP
+1 
-10 LSGKQGGKRKMNMKT
+10 MKT
-25 VQLIKRLLHYVKP
+25 SQLVKRLLHYVKP
-38 YRFLLLIAVIS
+38 YRFLLFIAVVS
-49 SLISVAA
+49 SFISVAA

-64 GDAIDYI
+64 GDAIDFI
-71 VGKDN
+71 IGKDN
-76 VDFSAIMRY
+76 VDFSQVLKY

-114 VKDMREDLFDHIDK
+114 VKDMREDLFNHIDK
-128 LPLKYIDSHA
+128 LPLKYIDSHS

-162 QLLNGLFTIFGT
+162 QLLNGVFTIAGT

-179 IVNWLLALVVI
+179 IVNWLLALVVF
-190 LITPVSLFVA
+190 LITPLSLFVA

-226 EMISNA
+226 EMISNS

-243 AEKYYAE
+243 AQKYYEE
-250 VNQELYGYGYKA
+250 VNQELYNYGYKA

-277 GLVYAAVGITGALLA
+277 GLVYAAVGITGALIA
-292 VSGGGLSIAKIS
+292 VTYHTIT

-344 VLDEPTESDDSLL
+344 VLDEPAESDDSML
-357 PEIADCDGTVK
+357 PEITDCDGTVK

-385 INLNVNDGQKI
+385 IDLAVSNGQKI

-416 YDVTDGRILVSSHPV
+416 YDVTDGRIVVSSHPV

-466 DATDGEIIAAAKA
+466 DATDEEIIAAAKA

-489 RDGYDTVVSEGGDNL
+489 HDGYDTVVSEGGDNL
-504 SQGQR
+504 SQGQK
-509 QLLCIARIMLTHPP
+509 QLLCIARIMLTLPP

-538 EIKIQKAFGTMMQG
+538 EIKIQKAFNTMMQG

-580 EQGTHE
+580 EKGTHE
-586 ELLAKKGFY
+586 QLLAKKGFY

>member
-1 MRRISRNMP
+1 
-10 LSGKQGGKRKMNMKT
+10 MNMKT
-25 VQLIKRLLHYVKP
+25 SQLVKRLLKYVKP
-38 YRFLLLIAVIS
+38 YRALLFVAVLS
-49 SLISVAA
+49 SFVSVAA

-64 GDAIDYI
+64 GDAIDFI
-71 VGKDN
+71 IGKDN
-76 VDFSAIMRY
+76 VDFSMVIKY

-93 AFATIFQWLLS
+93 ACATIFQWLLS

-162 QLLNGLFTIFGT
+162 QLLNGVFTILGT

-179 IVNWLLALVVI
+179 VVNWLLALVVI
-190 LITPVSLFVA
+190 LITPLSLFVA

-243 AEKYYAE
+243 AQKYYEE
-250 VNQELYGYGYKA
+250 VNKEFYGYGYKA

-292 VSGGGLSIAKIS
+292 VSYGTVSA
-304 PGLLSTFLMYSNQYT
+304 GLLSTFLMYSNQYT

-344 VLDEPTESDDSLL
+344 VLDEPTESDDSAL
-357 PEIADCDGTVK
+357 PEIGDCDGTVK
-368 LEDVSFGY
+368 LQDVSFGY
-376 TEDRILLQH
+376 TEDKILLQH
-385 INLNVNDGQKI
+385 INLAVENGQKI

-416 YDVTDGRILVSSHPV
+416 YDVTDGKIIVSSHAI
-431 TEVKRDSLRKC
+431 TDVKRDSLRKC

-453 GGTIKENIAYGRR
+453 GGTIKENIAYGKR
-466 DATDGEIIAAAKA
+466 DATDEEIIAAAKA

-489 RDGYDTVVSEGGDNL
+489 SDGYDTVVSEGGDNL
-504 SQGQR
+504 SQGQK

-538 EIKIQKAFGTMMQG
+538 EIKIQKAFGIMMEG

-586 ELLAKKGFY
+586 ELLEKKGFY

>member
-1 MRRISRNMP
+1 
-10 LSGKQGGKRKMNMKT
+10 MNMKT
-25 VQLIKRLLHYVKP
+25 KELVKRLMHYVRP
-38 YRFLLLIAVIS
+38 YRTLLFVAVLS

-64 GDAIDYI
+64 GDAIDFI
-71 VGKDN
+71 IGKDN
-76 VDFSAIMRY
+76 VDFSQVVRY

-162 QLLNGLFTIFGT
+162 QLLNGVFTIAGT

-179 IVNWLLALVVI
+179 IVNWLLALVVF
-190 LITPVSLFVA
+190 LITPLSLFVA

-243 AEKYYAE
+243 AQKYYE
-250 VNQELYGYGYKA
+250 ELNQELYNYGYKA

-277 GLVYAAVGITGALLA
+277 GIVYAAVGITGALLA
-292 VSGGGLSIAKIS
+292 VTRGTIS

-344 VLDEPTESDDSLL
+344 VLDEPTESDDSAL
-357 PEIADCDGTVK
+357 PEIEECDGTIR

-385 INLNVNDGQKI
+385 IDLAVKNGQKI

-416 YDVTDGRILVSSHPV
+416 YDVTDGRILVSSRPV

-453 GGTIKENIAYGRR
+453 GGTIKENIAYGKR
-466 DATDGEIIAAAKA
+466 DATDEEIIAAAKA

-489 RDGYDTVVSEGGDNL
+489 EKGYDTVVSEGGDNL

-538 EIKIQKAFGTMMQG
+538 EIKIQKAFGTMMEG

-568 DLILVMNDGNII
+568 DVILVMNDGNII
-580 EQGTHE
+580 EHGTHE
-586 ELLAKKGFY
+586 ELLEKKGFY

>member
-1 MRRISRNMP
+1 
-10 LSGKQGGKRKMNMKT
+10 MNMKT
-25 VQLIKRLLHYVKP
+25 NELVKRLLKYVKP
-38 YRFLLLIAVIS
+38 YRALLFIAVIS
-49 SLISVAA
+49 SFISVAA

-64 GDAIDYI
+64 GDAIDFI

-76 VDFSAIMRY
+76 VNFSEVIRY

-93 AFATIFQWLLS
+93 ALATIFQWLLS

-114 VKDMREDLFDHIDK
+114 VKDMREDLFNHIDK

-162 QLLNGLFTIFGT
+162 QLLNGVFTIVGT
-174 LIVMF
+174 LVVMF
-179 IVNWLLALVVI
+179 IVNWILALVVF
-190 LITPVSLFVA
+190 LITPLSLFVA

-213 QATVQGKLSGFGE
+213 QATVQGKLSGLGE

-243 AEKYYAE
+243 AQKDYEKL
-250 VNQELYGYGYKA
+250 NQELYGYGYKA

-292 VSGGGLSIAKIS
+292 INTGSISA
-304 PGLLSTFLMYSNQYT
+304 GRLSTFLMFSNQYT

-344 VLDEPTESDDSLL
+344 VLDEPTESDDSTL
-357 PEIADCDGTVK
+357 PEINECDGTVK

-376 TEDRILLQH
+376 TEDKILLQH
-385 INLNVNDGQKI
+385 INLAVENGQKI

-416 YDVTDGRILVSSHPV
+416 YDVSGGRILVSSHPV
-431 TEVKRDSLRKC
+431 TDVKRDSLRKC

-453 GGTIKENIAYGRR
+453 GGTIKENIAYGKRN
-466 DATDGEIIAAAKA
+466 ATDEEIIAAAKA

-489 RDGYDTVVSEGGDNL
+489 SDGYDTVISEGGDNL
-504 SQGQR
+504 SQGQK

-538 EIKIQKAFGTMMQG
+538 EIKIQKAFNTMMEG

-580 EQGTHE
+580 EHGTHE

-595 YNLYNSQFA
+595 FNLYNSQFA
-604 PV
+604 PL

>member
-1 MRRISRNMP
+1 
-10 LSGKQGGKRKMNMKT
+10 MNMKT
-25 VQLIKRLLHYVKP
+25 KELVKRLLHYVRP
-38 YRFLLLIAVIS
+38 YRTLLFVAVLS

-64 GDAIDYI
+64 GDAIDFI
-71 VGKDN
+71 IGKDN
-76 VDFSAIMRY
+76 VDFSQVVRY

-162 QLLNGLFTIFGT
+162 QLLNGVFTIAGT

-179 IVNWLLALVVI
+179 IVNWLLALVVF
-190 LITPVSLFVA
+190 LITPLSLFVA

-243 AEKYYAE
+243 AQKYYE
-250 VNQELYGYGYKA
+250 ELNQELYNYGYKA

-277 GLVYAAVGITGALLA
+277 GIVYAAVGITGALLA
-292 VSGGGLSIAKIS
+292 VTRGTIS

-344 VLDEPTESDDSLL
+344 VLDEPTESDDSAL
-357 PEIADCDGTVK
+357 PEIEECDGTIR

-385 INLNVNDGQKI
+385 IDLAVKNGQKI

-416 YDVTDGRILVSSHPV
+416 YDVTDGRILVSSRPV

-453 GGTIKENIAYGRR
+453 GGTIKENIAYGKR
-466 DATDGEIIAAAKA
+466 DATDEEIIAAAKA

-489 RDGYDTVVSEGGDNL
+489 EKGYDTVVSEGGDNL

-538 EIKIQKAFGTMMQG
+538 EIKIQKAFGTMMEG

-568 DLILVMNDGNII
+568 DVILVMNDGNII
-580 EQGTHE
+580 EHGTHE
-586 ELLAKKGFY
+586 ELLEKEGFY

>member
-1 MRRISRNMP
+1 
-10 LSGKQGGKRKMNMKT
+10 MNMKT
-25 VQLIKRLLHYVKP
+25 SQLVKRLLKYVKP
-38 YRFLLLIAVIS
+38 YRALLFVAVLS
-49 SLISVAA
+49 SFVSVAA

-64 GDAIDYI
+64 GDAIDFI
-71 VGKDN
+71 IGKDN
-76 VDFSAIMRY
+76 VDFSMVIKY

-93 AFATIFQWLLS
+93 ACATIFQWLLS

-162 QLLNGLFTIFGT
+162 QLLNGVFTILGT

-179 IVNWLLALVVI
+179 VVNWLLALVVI
-190 LITPVSLFVA
+190 LITPLSLFVA

-243 AEKYYAE
+243 AQKYYEE
-250 VNQELYGYGYKA
+250 VNKELYGYGYKA

-292 VSGGGLSIAKIS
+292 VSYGTVSA
-304 PGLLSTFLMYSNQYT
+304 GLLSTFLMYSNQYT

-344 VLDEPTESDDSLL
+344 VLDEPTESDDSAL
-357 PEIADCDGTVK
+357 PEISDCDGTVK
-368 LEDVSFGY
+368 LQDVSFGY
-376 TEDRILLQH
+376 TEDKILLQH
-385 INLNVNDGQKI
+385 INLAVENGQKI

-416 YDVTDGRILVSSHPV
+416 YDVTDGKIIVSSHAI
-431 TEVKRDSLRKC
+431 TDVKRDSLRKC

-453 GGTIKENIAYGRR
+453 GGTIKENIAYGKR
-466 DATDGEIIAAAKA
+466 DATDEEIIAAAKA

-489 RDGYDTVVSEGGDNL
+489 SDGYDTVVSEGGDNL
-504 SQGQR
+504 SQGQK
-509 QLLCIARIMLTHPP
+509 QLLCIARIMLTHPT

-538 EIKIQKAFGTMMQG
+538 EIKIQKAFGIMMEG

-586 ELLAKKGFY
+586 ELLEKKGFY